1 MGRGVNYTITSTTSE
16 QLVLSL
22 KPDSH
27 WRRNTENMPG
37 PLTLLAVNVG
47 NGWVPVG
54 PVNAKK
60 GRVVATV
67 FERPFVSE
75 NKGSIYQTHT
85 HQLVIRGSGFT
96 KTPNPTTQ
104 LLFSPPL
111 HEGEDYTTTVLDKT
125 QLVLTLQD
133 GKKWTRGE
141 PTLRVLAANTL
152 GTSDGFVYFNNGDG
166 VIVASVMKDEGSETS
181 NGISIHP
188 SVQPVYNSIPQLHEV
203 ITVSG
208 EGFMKD
214 GKAKNLR
221 ILFTDTS
228 IVQGSDFDL
237 SVLSDNTLE
246 LTLKSGKSWG
256 KPSEFGDLVPLIAAK
271 ISDDGGSTF
280 YPLGG
285 SHLDTNDNEGIRVA
299 TVYPNP
305 TVTEASNHI
314 FQSHSKA
321 VIIKGTGF
329 TNLDSTTIKLSP
341 TYDENFHI
349 VSVSKNA
356 ILLRLEP
363 EKDWLPSSY
372 PLNEESRIPLNVITI
387 DTGAGEITLA
397 NNGARVGYIL
407 KDKETH
413 ICDDSCEFAFD
424 GMCDD
429 GSEPLFSYY
438 GYYFYDD
445 DYGGLYGDD
454 MTYGTSSATSA
465 YDDDSSGYYDDYYWN
480 DESSIAPACLKGT
493 DCTDCGGIQTDDPNV
508 IGHDDLPGSVECTN
522 TCQYARDGLCDDPR
536 GQDYCDL
543 GTDCQDCGPASA
555 ANFSSVTDDM
565 WWDDEDDYWNFDDDT
580 FVNQHKG
587 WQENYH
593 RFKGPAP
600 SSLVDDG
607 PGAIF
612 ITVMEGTVYTI
623 GIILFSL
630 SVFVFVRWY
639 KGYSIPFLDVF
650 DANSRLHHSSGT
662 MREMEMGPIT
672 PDVTRT

>member
-1 MGRGVNYTITSTTSE
+1 
-16 QLVLSL
+16 
-22 KPDSH
+22 
-27 WRRNTENMPG
+27 
-37 PLTLLAVNVG
+37 LLAVNVG

-60 GRVVATV
+60 GRAVATV
-67 FERPFVSE
+67 FERPQIDES
-75 NKGSIYQTHT
+75 KGTIYQTHT
-85 HQLVIRGSGFT
+85 HQLVVRGSGFT
-96 KTPNPTTQ
+96 KSPNPTTQ
-104 LLFSPPL
+104 LIFSPPL
-111 HEGEDYTTTVLDKT
+111 HENEDYTTTVIDNT

-133 GKKWTRGE
+133 GKKWTKGE
-141 PTLRVLAANTL
+141 PSLKVLAVNTL
-152 GTSDGFVYFNNGDG
+152 GSEDGFVYLNSGKG
-166 VIVASVMKDEGSETS
+166 VVIASVIKDEGSDTS
-181 NGISIHP
+181 NGITIQP
-188 SVQPVYNSIPQLHEV
+188 SVQPIYNSIPQLHEV
-203 ITVSG
+203 ITVTGS
-208 EGFMKD
+208 GFMKD
-214 GKAKNLR
+214 GQAKNLKVA
-221 ILFTDTS
+221 FSDES
-228 IVQGSDFDL
+228 IQQGSNFDL
-237 SVLSDNTLE
+237 TVLSDSTLE
-246 LTLKSGKSWG
+246 LTLKSGKAWG
-256 KPSEFGDLVPLIAAK
+256 TPSEFGDLVPLIMSK
-271 ISDDGGSTF
+271 ISDNGGSTF

-285 SHLDTNDNEGIRVA
+285 SHLNTNTNEGIRVA

-305 TVTEASNHI
+305 VITEASNHI

-321 VIIKGTGF
+321 VIIKGKGF
-329 TNLDSTTIKLSP
+329 SNLDSTSIKLSP
-341 TYDENFHI
+341 TYDENYHV

-363 EKDWLPSSY
+363 QKDWLPSSY
-372 PLNEESRIPLNVITI
+372 PLNSESKIPLSVVSIN
-387 DTGAGEITLA
+387 TGAGDISLA
-397 NNGARVGYIL
+397 DNGVRIGYL
-407 KDKETH
+407 MKDKESH
-413 ICDDSCEFAFD
+413 VCDDSCEFAFD

-445 DYGGLYGDD
+445 DYGGMYTDSSTDD
-454 MTYGTSSATSA
+454 TSSSSFRF
-465 YDDDSSGYYDDYYWN
+465 DDESSSSSSYVDDYYWN
-480 DESSIAPACLKGT
+480 DESSSAPACLKGT

-508 IGHDDLPGSVECTN
+508 IGHDDLAETVECTN

-536 GQDYCDL
+536 GQDYCEL

-555 ANFSSVTDDM
+555 TNFSTVTDDM

-593 RFKGPAP
+593 RFRDSPP
-600 SSLVDDG
+600 SSMIDDG

-630 SVFVFVRWY
+630 SVFIFVRWY
-639 KGYSIPFLDVF
+639 KGYSIPFLDIF
-650 DANSRLHHSSGT
+650 DANSRLHGSTSS